1 MKFSRSKNYDFP
13 AELTIGGS
21 DILEVKR
28 EHVILGIIV
37 QEDLKWQSQC
47 EEMVKRATSTT
58 WALRRMRAL
67 GVPEATL
74 VEYWKTEGRVML
86 EYGCPVWHSGL
97 TSAQSHSLDRA
108 QRAAMAAITG
118 RWEPSHTRQLADLDL
133 ERLSAR
139 RTRLCQTFAQRTATN
154 SRHMDMFTPVISAR
168 RQGKYQE
175 IFARTGTY
183 FKSAL
188 PYLTRLLNQ

>member
-1 MKFSRSKNYDFP
+1 M
-13 AELTIGGS
+13 
-21 DILEVKR
+21 EVRK
-28 EHVILGIIV
+28 EHTILGIKV
-37 QEDLKWQSQC
+37 HDDLKWQSQC
-47 EEMVKRATSTT
+47 DEMIKRATSVT

-74 VEYWKTEGRVML
+74 VEYCKTEGRVML

-118 RWEPSHTRQLADLDL
+118 RWEPSHSRQLSELGL
-133 ERLSAR
+133 ERLTAR

-154 SRHMDMFTPVISAR
+154 SRHMDMFTPVTSTR
-168 RQGKYQE
+168 RLGTYRE
-175 IFARTGTY
+175 IFARTATY
-183 FKSAL
+183 YKSAL

>member
-1 MKFSRSKNYDFP
+1 M
-13 AELTIGGS
+13 
-21 DILEVKR
+21 EVRK
-28 EHVILGIIV
+28 EHTILGIKV
-37 QEDLKWQSQC
+37 QDDLKWQSQC
-47 EEMVKRATSTT
+47 DEMVKRATSIT

-67 GVPEATL
+67 GVPQATL
-74 VEYWKTEGRVML
+74 VEYWKSEGRVRL

-118 RWEPSHTRQLADLDL
+118 RWEPSHTSQLEDLGL

-139 RTRLCQTFAQRTATN
+139 RTKMCKTFAQRTATN
-154 SRHMDMFTPVISAR
+154 SRHMDMFTPVTSAR
-168 RQGKYQE
+168 RV
-175 IFARTGTY
+175 GTY
-183 FKSAL
+183 REILCRTRTYYKSAL